1 MLTLIVIYLS
11 SLTRLA
17 NSRKIAFGRSL
28 GGAVSVALAHRF
40 PELVHGLIL
49 ENTFLSVASMV
60 DVLMPHVAA
69 FKRLVLRINW
79 DSDVKIQDLKQP
91 ILFISGTTTS

>member
-1 MLTLIVIYLS
+1 MYSHRLT
-11 SLTRLA
+11 

-28 GGAVSVALAHRF
+28 GGAVSVALAHRY
-40 PELVHGLIL
+40 PDLVSGLIL

-60 DVLMPHVAA
+60 DVLMPQVAA

-91 ILFISGTTTS
+91 ILFISGKLMSIQ